1 MASIEN
7 NTEQLQEILHTVQ
20 DLPMA
25 GSSEPDLVIGVN
37 VANTQSKNPLAGVE
51 NARYHPEDISIESG
65 SVAAVVEKL
74 KQNKPVRVLMREI
87 NFYGLRMWSNG
98 DAEASQVHLLH
109 ISDDIEYPETPVV
122 GLVCIFY
129 TYSCPSVANN
139 LWGKPVMIEIA
150 FETNTGS
157 VVFYAATEITCGEWL
172 T

>member
-7 NTEQLQEILHTVQ
+7 NTEQLQEILQTVQ

-51 NARYHPEDISIESG
+51 SYRYHVEDISIEGG

-87 NFYGLRMWSNG
+87 NFYGLREWSNG
-98 DAEASQVHLLH
+98 DSEASQVHLIH
-109 ISDDIEYPETPVV
+109 DSDDISYPETPAN
-122 GLVCIFY
+122 GLVCFFY
-129 TYSCPSVANN
+129 TYSCPSVAVNR
-139 LWGKPVMIEIA
+139 WGNPVMIQIA
-150 FETNTGS
+150 FDVNTGS
-157 VVFYAATEITCGEWL
+157 AVHYAATEITHKDWL